1 MEKVQNPKPC
11 HPNSFTSAIGSSQ
24 RSRTPEPH
32 PFRKSPSPQ
41 LSVGHGDGIDI
52 AFLSQLHYN
61 DNMQQPWFQIRVSNG
76 YMQGDHQQFMEYCGA
91 EKLATASEF
100 ADLVKDKYV
109 LRDHNSTFYVDG
121 RANFLRTL
129 SPEFVSQKSNVQH
142 QVNNYQ
148 IVDSTGYIPGGY
160 KYNQKLNLAL
170 NGNLGKLYCAQ
181 S

>member
-1 MEKVQNPKPC
+1 
-11 HPNSFTSAIGSSQ
+11 
-24 RSRTPEPH
+24 
-32 PFRKSPSPQ
+32 
-41 LSVGHGDGIDI
+41 
-52 AFLSQLHYN
+52 
-61 DNMQQPWFQIRVSNG
+61 
-76 YMQGDHQQFMEYCGA
+76 MEYCGA

-109 LRDHNSTFYVDG
+109 LRDHNSTFYIDG

-160 KYNQKLNLAL
+160 KYNQKLNVAL
-170 NGNLGKLYCAQ
+170 NGNLGKRYCSIMISGALYFESKYFYCSHCSKICQ
-181 S
+181 VFS